1 MRFGGVT
8 SVLDPNRTWGNQLV
22 SATRNTE
29 NEVETGRNVTLAMEI
44 SAASR
49 QLTEIGKN
57 ARAPVLPTAPHL
69 RGALCAKGSGLS
81 SIRLNWR
88 PTCLVLGGLQ

>member
-1 MRFGGVT
+1 MRPGGVT

-29 NEVETGRNVTLAMEI
+29 NEEETGRNVTLAMEI

-49 QLTEIGKN
+49 QPTEIGKN
-57 ARAPVLPTAPHL
+57 ARAPVLL
-69 RGALCAKGSGLS
+69 RLL
-81 SIRLNWR
+81 I
-88 PTCLVLGGLQ
+88 LGGRYALKGQV